1 MSKLENKLREVKN
14 KRARR
19 EFLEVVDPALSGLL
33 SKVEFSHDIQCL
45 KFAAF
50 STWDMDADQQT
61 TTRGKVEGWE
71 LEYFDNV
78 AEIISF
84 IKSKLKPAIIP
95 GWFFIDTDGPY
106 YSLSL
111 SEFLLNLDLIQ
122 KYCEEQEHFDIGWVG
137 KTHDMGIIFEFNHTS
152 FCRNQLE
159 VCTWGM

>member
-1 MSKLENKLREVKN
+1 MSKLESKLREVKN

-19 EFLEVVDPALSGLL
+19 ELLGSVDSVLSNLL
-33 SKVEFSHDIQCL
+33 SNVEFSHDVECL
-45 KFAAF
+45 KYAAF
-50 STWDMDADQQT
+50 STWDIEADEQT

-71 LEYFDNV
+71 LKYFDSM
-78 AEIISF
+78 AEMTSF
-84 IKSKLKPAIIP
+84 IKASVELAVIP

-111 SEFLLNLDLIQ
+111 SEFVLNLDLFQ
-122 KYCEEQEHFDIGWVG
+122 NYCEAQDHFDIGWVG
-137 KTHDMGIIFEFNHTS
+137 KTSDMGVIFEFNHTS